1 MYLKYYGLAKQPFTI
16 TPDTDL
22 FFSGNER
29 GAALEALLFTINSG
43 CGITKVIGEVGTGKT
58 LLCRMLANQLP
69 LHVDVVYLAN
79 PSLSPEDMLHALAI
93 ELGLSLPPQASKLV
107 VIQLLTHTLLDKH
120 TQGRQV
126 VALIE
131 EAQCMSIDSLEEI
144 RLLSNLETNQH
155 KLLQMVLFGQP
166 ELDEMLARHEI
177 RQLKERIS
185 YSLYLRPFAQKD
197 IHAYLSFRM
206 QQSGYQG
213 HDVFSTRA
221 AKLIAK
227 HSSGLA
233 RRINLIADKALM
245 LAFIDGRRE
254 INSRDI
260 RLAVQDSEFNG
271 MTVSIRTCLLVIL
284 LLSSLSLLLWTT
296 WQASSL

>member
-1 MYLKYYGLAKQPFTI
+1 MYLHYYGLAKQPFTI

-58 LLCRMLANQLP
+58 LLCRMLANNLP

-93 ELGLSLPPQASKLV
+93 ELGLTLPPHASKLA
-107 VIQLLTHTLLDKH
+107 VIQQLTHTLLDKH
-120 TQGRQV
+120 AQGRQV

-131 EAQCMSIDSLEEI
+131 EAQCMSISSLEEI

-197 IHAYLSFRM
+197 IHEYLRFRM

-213 HDVFSTRA
+213 PSVFSTRA
-221 AKLIAK
+221 EKLIAK

-254 INSRDI
+254 INARDI
-260 RLAVQDSEFNG
+260 RLAVQDSEFSG
-271 MTVSIRTCLLVIL
+271 FAKPIRTSLLMIIL
-284 LLSSLSLLLWTT
+284 FSSLSLLLWTT
-296 WQASSL
+296 WQASSV

>member
-58 LLCRMLANQLP
+58 LLCRMLANHLP
-69 LHVDVVYLAN
+69 AHVDVVYLAN

-93 ELGLSLPPQASKLV
+93 ELGLTLPPQASKLV
-107 VIQLLTHTLLDKH
+107 VIQQLTHTLLDKH
-120 TQGRQV
+120 AQGRQV

-131 EAQCMSIDSLEEI
+131 EAQCMSINSLEEI

-166 ELDEMLARHEI
+166 ELDDMLSRHDI

-185 YSLYLRPFAQKD
+185 FSLYLQPFAQRD
-197 IHAYLSFRM
+197 IQAYLSFRM

-213 HDVFSTRA
+213 PTVFNARA

-227 HSSGLA
+227 YSSGLA

-245 LAFIDGRRE
+245 LAYVEGRRE

-260 RLAVQDSEFNG
+260 QLAVQDSEFSNI
-271 MTVSIRTCLLVIL
+271 TFSVRNSLLIFL
-284 LLSSLSLLLWTT
+284 LLGSLGLLLWTT
-296 WQASSL
+296 WQAGSL